1 MWLLPSLP
9 PLPLVEDFL
18 PTLQKRVPPE
28 DERETH
34 TRQREQRLYKP
45 ESSGFQKHPQQ
56 RFPDANKEKKPRHA
70 TEVQTQNFSII
81 FLITEKRERGRETKS
96 TQNSN
101 KNDEKSEREAEAG
114 KSLLLLLLLL
124 P

>member
-1 MWLLPSLP
+1 MAASDLERRGERQSLLLHAHEILSLSLSLSLSILFCCQQKDMWLLPSLP

-45 ESSGFQKHPQQ
+45 KSSGFQKHPQQ
-56 RFPDANKEKKPRHA
+56 RFPDADKEKKTNAHNR
-70 TEVQTQNFSII
+70 S
-81 FLITEKRERGRETKS
+81 
-96 TQNSN
+96 SN
-101 KNDEKSEREAEAG
+101 PEF
-114 KSLLLLLLLL
+114 
-124 P
+124 

>member
-1 MWLLPSLP
+1 
-9 PLPLVEDFL
+9 VEDFL

-56 RFPDANKEKKPRHA
+56 RFPDANKEKNPKHT
-70 TEVQTQNFSII
+70 TEVQTQNFN
-81 FLITEKRERGRETKS
+81 FFFKITEKREREGGRQS
-96 TQNSN
+96 SQNSN

-124 P
+124 LP